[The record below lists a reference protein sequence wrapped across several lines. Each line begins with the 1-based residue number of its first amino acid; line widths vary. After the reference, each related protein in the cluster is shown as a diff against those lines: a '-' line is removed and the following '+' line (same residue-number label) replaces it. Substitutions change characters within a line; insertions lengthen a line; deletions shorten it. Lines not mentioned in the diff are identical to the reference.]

1 MRLVMKRKL
10 NRFKL
15 KLKFSSDSGT
25 LGDSRASE
33 QSWGGHSGE
42 LKGVERTLVAFAA
55 VNMGRTG
62 QLFFPG
68 SLV

>member
-1 MRLVMKRKL
+1 MRMVMKRKL

-33 QSWGGHSGE
+33 RSWGDI
-42 LKGVERTLVAFAA
+42 
-55 VNMGRTG
+55 
-62 QLFFPG
+62 QG
-68 SLV
+68 S